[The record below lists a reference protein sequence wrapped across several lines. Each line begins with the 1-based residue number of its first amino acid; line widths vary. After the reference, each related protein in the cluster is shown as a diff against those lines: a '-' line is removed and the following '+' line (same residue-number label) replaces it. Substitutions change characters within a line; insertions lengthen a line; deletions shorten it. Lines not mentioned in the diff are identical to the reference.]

1 MRRQE
6 DAALLRGAA
15 TFIADVHVPGMVEA
29 MVVRSIYSHA
39 RIDTIDTTAT
49 LAMPGVVAVLTAADW
64 PEGMNPI
71 PMRLSPSP
79 ELVYALQYPLARDR
93 VRYVGE
99 PIAIIVAQ
107 SRYQAEDA
115 ASTLRVDYSPLPPIT
130 SVDSALA
137 SPPIFEGLP
146 TNQVYHRHHQKGL
159 GSEAV
164 SAAPRRLKMHFSIQR
179 HTGMPLETRGLL
191 AVPEEDRITVY
202 GPTKVV
208 FFNRRLLS
216 QLLQVPL
223 DRVHFVEVA
232 VGGGFGIRGEFYPED
247 YLIPFL
253 ARRLQTPVRWIE
265 DRMEHF
271 QAANH
276 SREQH
281 HDVEV
286 GFDDMGHV
294 LGLSDHIWVDTGAY
308 IRTHGV
314 TVPELTQAMLPGPYD
329 WPALE
334 SDLHVVLTNKTPTG
348 TYRGPGRFEGTFV
361 RERLMDSIAAALHL
375 DPLVVRQRNLLQSTQ
390 FPYSN
395 GLKALGQEVELDSGN
410 YPAALLRAATLM
422 KREAISERK
431 REALHAGRLRGLG
444 FAFFVE
450 KSGLG
455 PYEDSRLVLHDD
467 GTVTCF
473 TGLADLGQGTGTM
486 LATIVSK
493 KLGIDM
499 SRIHVVYGDTDRVA
513 EGFGTFASRGT
524 VMGGSAAYLA
534 AAELR
539 HRIVTVLSGLLESN
553 DADMIMT
560 SSGITARG
568 RSLTISYGEVLHRA
582 EAERVALDVTQR
594 FTATAMTYP
603 YGVHACEVDVCPETG
618 AVHIVRYGVVYDVGK
633 AINLDMVCDQI
644 VGGVAQGIGG
654 AMLEQLVYDDG
665 GQLQTGTFMDY
676 LIPGM
681 CEVPDIEVV
690 VTEDAPAPSNPMGV
704 KGAGEGG
711 AVGVAP
717 AFANAIADAID
728 APPEAF
734 TTLPIRPQDILRW
747 IRLKSEQVVRG
758 DGVE

>member
-6 DAALLRGAA
+6 DPALLCGAA
-15 TFIADVHVPGMVEA
+15 IFIADLHVPGMVEA
-29 MVVRSIYSHA
+29 VVVRSMYAHA
-39 RIDTIDTTAT
+39 RINAIDTVAT
-49 LAMPGVVAVLTAADW
+49 SAMPGVVAVITASDL
-64 PEGMNPI
+64 PGGVGPI

-79 ELVYALQYPLARDR
+79 ELVHALQYPLARDR

-99 PIAIIVAQ
+99 PIAVIVAQ
-107 SRYQAEDA
+107 SRYLAEDA

-130 SVDSALA
+130 SVDRGLA
-137 SPPIFEGLP
+137 SDPLFEGLT

-159 GSEAV
+159 GGAAIA
-164 SAAPRRLKMHFSIQR
+164 AAPQRLKMHFSIQR

-191 AVPEEDRITVY
+191 AVPEGDRLTVY

-216 QLLQVPL
+216 DLLEMPL
-223 DRVHFVEVA
+223 EHIHYVEVA

-265 DRMEHF
+265 DRLEHF

-281 HDVEV
+281 HEVEV

-294 LGLSDHIWVDTGAY
+294 MGLADHIWVDTGAY

-361 RERLMDSIAAALHL
+361 RERLMDSIAATLHL
-375 DPLVVRQRNLLQSTQ
+375 DPLVVRQRNLLQPTQ
-390 FPYSN
+390 LPYSN
-395 GLKALGQEVELDSGN
+395 GLKALGQEVEFDSGN
-410 YPAALLRAATLM
+410 YPAALLRASTLM
-422 KREAISERK
+422 EREAISERK
-431 REALHAGRLRGLG
+431 REARKAGRLRGLG
-444 FAFFVE
+444 FACFVE

-455 PYEDSRLVLHDD
+455 PYEDSRLVLHEN

-473 TGLADLGQGTGTM
+473 AGLADLGQGTGTM
-486 LATIVSK
+486 LATVVSR
-493 KLGIDM
+493 KLGMAMD
-499 SRIHVVYGDTDRVA
+499 RIHVVYGDTDRVA

-539 HRIVTVLSGLLESN
+539 RRIVAVLSDEAGSN
-553 DADMIMT
+553 GADMIMT
-560 SSGITARG
+560 AAGIRPSEKSMTV
-568 RSLTISYGEVLHRA
+568 SYREVLHRA
-582 EAERVALDVTQR
+582 AAEGLPLDVTER

-603 YGVHACEVDVCPETG
+603 YGVHACEVDVCPGTG

-633 AINLDMVCDQI
+633 AINLDMVRDQI
-644 VGGVAQGIGG
+644 MGGVAQGIGG
-654 AMLEQLVYDDG
+654 AVFEQLVYDDA

-681 CEVPDIEVV
+681 CEVPDIDVV
-690 VTEDAPAPSNPMGV
+690 VTEDAPAPSNPLGV

-717 AFANAIADAID
+717 ALANAIADAIG

-734 TTLPIRPQDILRW
+734 TTLPIQAQDVLRW
-747 IRLKSEQVVRG
+747 IRLESEHGVRG
-758 DGVE
+758 DEGE

>member
-6 DAALLRGAA
+6 DPALLLGTA
-15 TFIADVHVPGMVEA
+15 TFIADLHVPGMVEA
-29 MVVRSIYSHA
+29 LVVRSMYAHA
-39 RIDTIDTTAT
+39 RINAIDATAT
-49 LAMPGVVAVLTAADW
+49 LALPGVVAVITAADL
-64 PEGMNPI
+64 PEGLGPI

-79 ELVYALQYPLARDR
+79 ELVHALQYPLARDQ

-99 PIAIIVAQ
+99 PIAVIVAQ
-107 SRYQAEDA
+107 SRYLAEDA

-130 SVDSALA
+130 SVDSALVSA
-137 SPPIFEGLP
+137 PLFENLP
-146 TNQVYHRHHQKGL
+146 SNQVYHRHHHKGL
-159 GSEAV
+159 GSAAV
-164 SAAPRRLKMHFSIQR
+164 AAAPRRLKMHFTIQR
-179 HTGMPLETRGLL
+179 HSGMPLETRGLL
-191 AVPEEDRITVY
+191 AVPEAERLTVY
-202 GPTKVV
+202 GSTKVV
-208 FFNRRLLS
+208 FFNRHLLS
-216 QLLQVPL
+216 QLLEVSL
-223 DRVHFVEVA
+223 EHIHYVEVA

-247 YLIPFL
+247 FLIPFL

-265 DRMEHF
+265 DRIEHF

-276 SREQH
+276 AREQH
-281 HDVEV
+281 HEVEV

-294 LGLSDHIWVDTGAY
+294 MGLADHIWVDTGAY

-314 TVPELTQAMLPGPYD
+314 TVPELTQAMLPGPYE

-334 SDLHVVLTNKTPTG
+334 SELDVVLTNKTPTG

-361 RERLMDSIAAALHL
+361 RERLMDSIAATLHL
-375 DPLVVRQRNLLQSTQ
+375 DPVVVRQRNLLQSTQ
-390 FPYSN
+390 LPYSN
-395 GLKALGQEVELDSGN
+395 GLMALGEEVELDSGN
-410 YPAALLRAATLM
+410 YPAALLRASILM
-422 KREAISERK
+422 ERETIAQRK
-431 REALHAGRLRGLG
+431 REAFHTGRLRGLG

-455 PYEDSRLVLHDD
+455 PYEDARLVLRDD
-467 GTVTCF
+467 GTVACY

-493 KLGIDM
+493 ELGTDM
-499 SRIHVVYGDTDRVA
+499 DRIHVIYGDTDRVA

-539 HRIVTVLSGLLESN
+539 HRIVAVLPDVLGACG
-553 DADMIMT
+553 ADMIM
-560 SSGITARG
+560 SPEGITANG
-568 RSLTISYGEVLHRA
+568 KSMTVSYRDVLSRA
-582 EAERVALDVTQR
+582 AAEGLPLDVTER
-594 FTATAMTYP
+594 FTASAMTYP

-618 AVHIVRYGVVYDVGK
+618 AVQIVRYGVVYDVGK
-633 AINLDMVCDQI
+633 AINVDMVCDQI
-644 VGGVAQGIGG
+644 MGGVVQGMGG
-654 AMLEQLVYDDG
+654 ARWEQLVYDKA

-676 LIPGM
+676 LLPGM

-690 VTEDAPAPSNPMGV
+690 VTEEAPASSNPMGV

-717 AFANAIADAID
+717 ALANAIADAIG

-734 TTLPIRPQDILRW
+734 TTLPLQPQEILRW
-747 IRLKSEQVVRG
+747 IRLKSEQAARG
-758 DGVE
+758 DEAK

>member
-6 DAALLRGAA
+6 DPTLLRGTA
-15 TFIADVHVPGMVEA
+15 TFVADLTVPRMVEA
-29 MVVRSIYSHA
+29 VVVRSMYAHA
-39 RIDTIDTTAT
+39 RIDAIDTMAT
-49 LAMPGVVAVLTAADW
+49 SSLSGVVAVITAADL
-64 PEGMNPI
+64 PEGVGPI
-71 PMRLSPSP
+71 PMRLSSSP
-79 ELVYALQYPLARDR
+79 ELVQALQHPLARDR

-99 PIAIIVAQ
+99 PIAVIVAQ
-107 SRYQAEDA
+107 SRYLAEDA
-115 ASTLRVDYSPLPPIT
+115 ASTLRVDYSPLPAMA
-130 SVDSALA
+130 SVDTAMASAPL
-137 SPPIFEGLP
+137 FEGL
-146 TNQVYHRHHQKGL
+146 TANHVYHRHHQKGL

-164 SAAPRRLKMHFSIQR
+164 AAAPRRLKMHFSIQR

-191 AVPEEDRITVY
+191 AVPEAERLTVY

-216 QLLQVPL
+216 DLLKVPL
-223 DRVHFVEVA
+223 EHIHYVEVA

-253 ARRLQTPVRWIE
+253 AQRLQTPVRWIE

-281 HDVEV
+281 HEVEV

-294 LGLSDHIWVDTGAY
+294 MGLADHIWVDTGAY

-329 WPALE
+329 WAALDTE
-334 SDLHVVLTNKTPTG
+334 LHVVLTNKTPTG

-361 RERLMDSIAAALHL
+361 RERLMDSIAATLHL
-375 DPLVVRQRNLLQSTQ
+375 DPLVVRQRNLLQATQ
-390 FPYSN
+390 LPYSN
-395 GLKALGQEVELDSGN
+395 GLKALGHEVELDSGN
-410 YPAALLRAATLM
+410 YPAALLRASNLM
-422 KREAISERK
+422 ESETISQRK
-431 REALHAGRLRGLG
+431 SEALHTGHLRGLG
-444 FAFFVE
+444 FAFVVE

-455 PYEDSRLVLHDD
+455 PYEDARLVLQDD
-467 GTVTCF
+467 GTVACF

-486 LATIVSK
+486 LATVVSK
-493 KLGIDM
+493 ELGVDRD
-499 SRIHVVYGDTDRVA
+499 RIHVIYGDTDRVA

-524 VMGGSAAYLA
+524 VVGGSAAYLA
-534 AAELR
+534 SAELKR
-539 HRIVTVLSGLLESN
+539 RIVAVLSDVIGN
-553 DADMIMT
+553 GAKMVMHP
-560 SSGITARG
+560 SGIKVSG
-568 RSLTISYGEVLHRA
+568 RTRTVSYREVLHRA
-582 EAERVALDVTQR
+582 ETQKVPLDVTQR

-603 YGVHACEVDVCPETG
+603 YGVHACEVDVSPETG

-633 AINLDMVCDQI
+633 AINLDMVRDQI
-644 VGGVAQGIGG
+644 MGGVAQGIGG
-654 AMLEQLVYDDG
+654 AVLEQLVYDET

-717 AFANAIADAID
+717 ALANAIADAIS

-747 IRLKSEQVVRG
+747 IRLGLEHRPRG
-758 DGVE
+758 DEAE